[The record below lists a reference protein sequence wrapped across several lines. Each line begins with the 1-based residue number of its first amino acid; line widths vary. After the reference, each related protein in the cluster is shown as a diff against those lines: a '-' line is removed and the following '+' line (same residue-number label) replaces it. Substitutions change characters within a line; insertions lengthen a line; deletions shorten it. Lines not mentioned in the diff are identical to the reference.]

1 MGAVVTRFCNAVTR
15 KKSVNTP
22 TPGLQKRLSLVDLA
36 AVGVSS
42 VVGVGGYVCVGAGA
56 AEWAGP
62 SIILSVLLTSFSTIL
77 TGFVCAELHVRIPK
91 GCGVYAH
98 VYTTMGELPAVLV
111 ASSLLLDL
119 LLLPA
124 FAARSSSQYM
134 ESSINRSLS
143 DLTLHPRLTFI
154 HDSRYISPDYDLA
167 ALALVTLC
175 TLMVVAGTKVVCQIG
190 GIAVGVSLLVLSAIS
205 CTAFVRAD
213 LKHWTQHQGFFPR
226 GLHGV
231 MNGGAI
237 MSIGVIGSHTSSF
250 LMDECQH
257 SKDTLSRLG
266 MAIGIVFL
274 LALFP
279 SAVAFTLA
287 SPSFETAAPLGN
299 LFPGA
304 SLMAMRALVGV
315 GGILGL
321 WATVL
326 SSLFGASRLLH
337 RLSCDGLA
345 PRWLRVISPHTAT
358 PWVSILICGILF
370 RHNSCHLFFLAPSE
384 DPGYW
389 EFGRRRGW
397 GNGGAIAPISPPARS
412 LGRDYPHQ
420 PRPFRDF

>member
-1 MGAVVTRFCNAVTR
+1 
-15 KKSVNTP
+15 
-22 TPGLQKRLSLVDLA
+22 
-36 AVGVSS
+36 
-42 VVGVGGYVCVGAGA
+42 
-56 AEWAGP
+56 
-62 SIILSVLLTSFSTIL
+62 
-77 TGFVCAELHVRIPK
+77 
-91 GCGVYAH
+91 
-98 VYTTMGELPAVLV
+98 
-111 ASSLLLDL
+111 
-119 LLLPA
+119 
-124 FAARSSSQYM
+124 
-134 ESSINRSLS
+134 
-143 DLTLHPRLTFI
+143 
-154 HDSRYISPDYDLA
+154 
-167 ALALVTLC
+167 
-175 TLMVVAGTKVVCQIG
+175 
-190 GIAVGVSLLVLSAIS
+190 
-205 CTAFVRAD
+205 
-213 LKHWTQHQGFFPR
+213 
-226 GLHGV
+226 

-358 PWVSILICGILF
+358 PWVSILICGVLSGTTAAICSSWLLLRTLGTGSLGAGVAGATAVLSRRYRPLPV
-370 RHNSCHLFFLAPSE
+370 RHSAETTHTNPAPSVTSTTRS
-384 DPGYW
+384 D
-389 EFGRRRGW
+389 
-397 GNGGAIAPISPPARS
+397 SPKEMTDLTSSHQRPYQAF
-412 LGRDYPHQ
+412 DETQ
-420 PRPFRDF
+420 PRQLSVEWESGNWVTAVVEPPQLPSWNSWTTSRFLVVTFIINCLAGVGVIRGAKELQIGNWVWAGVALCACGCLVCSFGLWLQPKNPLPEPSQRDLVPALPLVAIFTNILLMLNLPVPALLFSCVVWALGCLVWVVQGRTGSLEAVLSRALLTQNDREVTPEML